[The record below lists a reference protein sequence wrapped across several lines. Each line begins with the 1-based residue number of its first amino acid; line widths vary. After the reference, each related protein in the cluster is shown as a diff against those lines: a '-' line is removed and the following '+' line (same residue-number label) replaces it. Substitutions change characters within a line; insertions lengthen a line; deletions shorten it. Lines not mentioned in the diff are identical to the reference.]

1 MPHSL
6 SLLHTSNLNSMESNQ
21 DTAYIG
27 VLIQDTEADRKR
39 NILQTVHDFG
49 IVMGSRIDLMFKALY
64 IIAVN
69 STNKR

>member
-1 MPHSL
+1 
-6 SLLHTSNLNSMESNQ
+6 MESIQ

-39 NILQTVHDFG
+39 NILQTVQNCG
-49 IVMGSRIDLMFKALY
+49 IVIGSRIDLMFNALY